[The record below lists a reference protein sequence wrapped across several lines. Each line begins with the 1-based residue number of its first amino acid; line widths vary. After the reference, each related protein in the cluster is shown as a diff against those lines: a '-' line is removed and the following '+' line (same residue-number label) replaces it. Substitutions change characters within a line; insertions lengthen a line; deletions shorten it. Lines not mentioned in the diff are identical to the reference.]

1 MKIRA
6 IITGATGMVGEGVL
20 HECISH
26 PEVEA
31 ILIINR
37 KPSGFSHPKL
47 KEIIHA
53 DFLNLTPV
61 REQLAGY
68 NACFFCLGVSSIGM
82 KEPEYHKLTYD
93 LTLHVARTLL
103 TVNPQMTF
111 CYVSGAGT
119 DTSEQGRSMWAR
131 VKGKTENALI
141 NLGFRNAYAFRPG
154 FMRPTPGAKNT
165 LGLYRYIDW
174 LFPAL
179 RKAFPGYVC
188 TLAEVGQA
196 MINAARF
203 QPAKKVL
210 EVKDIVDLARRA
222 T

>member
-1 MKIRA
+1 
-6 IITGATGMVGEGVL
+6 
-20 HECISH
+20 
-26 PEVEA
+26 
-31 ILIINR
+31 
-37 KPSGFSHPKL
+37 
-47 KEIIHA
+47 
-53 DFLNLTPV
+53 
-61 REQLAGY
+61 
-68 NACFFCLGVSSIGM
+68 
-82 KEPEYHKLTYD
+82 
-93 LTLHVARTLL
+93 
-103 TVNPQMTF
+103 
-111 CYVSGAGT
+111 
-119 DTSEQGRSMWAR
+119 MWAR

-141 NLGFRNAYAFRPG
+141 NLGLRNAFAFRPG